1 MGDPVNRFAVAV
13 ATACALAL
21 AGPMVPAMATE
32 SSAAGST
39 PVGISADERKKPK
52 PPKPT
57 VAIPKEARAIERW
70 IKAQPKDWQKA
81 KSYFVQTIDPDLAGT
96 QWEKLA
102 KRAAR
107 PAFQI
112 HALLGQPVTS
122 SHRVYVG
129 WGKPWLESA
138 VPADACPWISD
149 FSTGF
154 ACYGS
159 DVIYTRFQGFAAY
172 SPGMTPKDPI
182 PSMVRFGSTGLIGH
196 ELVHHVQS
204 SLYPQK
210 ALRQYPEASTWLT
223 EGWAVMIQTLIAMRV
238 EGLSYTLA
246 REYSLRTMDD
256 ANCIGYKL
264 KDLLAPA
271 WFTSCVYVKG
281 YLAME
286 YLMARTGDMEAGW
299 TWISQDA
306 ATSEEAFTKAF
317 DMDFDTFMAKA
328 DAYADREMALRPLR
342 LIPQ

>member
-1 MGDPVNRFAVAV
+1 MSRLGIVLSA
-13 ATACALAL
+13 ACALAL
-21 AGPMVPAMATE
+21 TGSVLPAIASGANVTTQT
-32 SSAAGST
+32 SAS
-39 PVGISADERKKPK
+39 ISVDDRKKPK

-70 IKAQPKDWQKA
+70 IKAQPRGWQKA
-81 KSYFVQTIDPDLAGT
+81 KSYFIQTIDPDLVGT
-96 QWEKLA
+96 QWEKMA
-102 KRAAR
+102 KRAER

-112 HALLGQPVTS
+112 HALLGQPVTT

-149 FSTGF
+149 FATGF

-159 DVIYTRFQGFAAY
+159 DVIYTRFQGFEAY
-172 SPGMTPKDPI
+172 FPGMKPKDPI
-182 PSMVRFGSTGLIGH
+182 PSMVRHNTTGLIGH

-271 WFTSCVYVKG
+271 SFTSCFYVKG

-286 YLMARTGDMEAGW
+286 YLMATSGDMKAGW

-306 ATSEEAFTKAF
+306 VTSEEAFTMAF
-317 DMDFDTFMAKA
+317 DMDFDKFMAKA
-328 DAYADREMALRPLR
+328 DAYADREMALRPQR
-342 LIPQ
+342 LIPR